1 MPKGKLVKL
10 WWERMAMDERIS
22 TNGIDVYY
30 SAKDPNNNLVNL
42 DR

>member
-1 MPKGKLVKL
+1 
-10 WWERMAMDERIS
+10 MAMDERIS
-22 TNGIDVYY
+22 TNGRDVYC